1 MSFTRK
7 VIVVIL
13 VIALVALLYA
23 VRQVFV
29 YTAFAVLISYLLWR
43 PVEFLSNRRVPK
55 MLAILLTFFV
65 FGVIVLGLFVL
76 IVPRLAEEVRDLA
89 RSVPQMMGTLETYI
103 SNLVSR
109 YSEQEYT
116 FTFKEF
122 FSRYVQG
129 QDFAGNVQKWI
140 AYFFSFFTNVTSSVI
155 GAFIIPIMSY
165 YLLKD
170 APRIKR
176 SFLMLFPQ
184 GRTQR
189 LEAALAQINTSLG
202 NYVRGQLY
210 LCLTVAA
217 LVTLGLMILGVRYS
231 FILGVWSGMT
241 EFIPLAGPTI
251 GMAPALLIAFLT
263 DPMLG
268 FRVLI
273 MFIIVQ
279 LVENYVLWPRI
290 MGHHMNLHPLTCLI
304 GMMIG
309 GTLAGIVGMLLA
321 LPTVAVVKTVL
332 DIFVFKTKDM
342 GMEFRDLISAP
353 DEAVVAEG
361 SAGGGDSP
369 L

>member
-7 VIVVIL
+7 VIVTVVI
-13 VIALVALLYA
+13 VALVALLYA
-23 VRQVFV
+23 IREVFV
-29 YTAFAVLISYLLWR
+29 YMAFAVLVSYLLWR
-43 PVEFLSNRRVPK
+43 PVEFLTKRRVPK
-55 MLAILLTFFV
+55 TLAILLTFFV
-65 FGVIVLGLFVL
+65 FGVIVFGLLVL
-76 IVPRLAEEVRDLA
+76 IVPRLVEEVRDLVG
-89 RSVPQMMGTLETYI
+89 SIPQMKTTLETYI
-103 SNLVSR
+103 TNLVSK
-109 YSEQEYT
+109 YSQQEYT
-116 FTFKEF
+116 FTFREF
-122 FSRYVQG
+122 FAKYVQG
-129 QDFAGNVQKWI
+129 QDFAANVQKWI
-140 AYFFSFFTNVTSSVI
+140 FYFFSFFTNVTASVI
-155 GAFIIPIMSY
+155 GAVIIPIMSY

-170 APRIKR
+170 APRIKQ
-176 SFLMLFPQ
+176 SFLMLFPK

-189 LEAALAQINTSLG
+189 LELALAQINTSLG

-210 LCLTVAA
+210 LCLTVAVM
-217 LVTLGLMILGVRYS
+217 VTLGLMILGVKYA
-231 FILGVWSGMT
+231 FILGVWSGAT

-279 LVENYVLWPRI
+279 LLENYVLWPRI
-290 MGHHMNLHPLTCLI
+290 MGHHMDLHPLTCLI

-309 GTLAGIVGMLLA
+309 GILAGIVGMLLA

-361 SAGGGDSP
+361 SGGGESP